1 MISPLPPQTTRTG
14 FPGTIN
20 TIQTK
25 LWGPGV
31 APRIPLPLI
40 QSQNSILC
48 PLEALCTAQGSSLSS
63 PAPACLFPLPQLSQH
78 EAGKGSAVGGQGG
91 NPGVHPQ
98 GLLPCQHSPVPAPD
112 CTPLLHCSLGPH
124 TPEACFRPNS
134 ITAKSGKLSPWKKEK
149 VKSLSSV

>member
-91 NPGVHPQ
+91 TRGFILRGSSLASTHQSRPQ
-98 GLLPCQHSPVPAPD
+98 TAPRCSIVPLGPTPQRPVPGP
-112 CTPLLHCSLGPH
+112 TPSQQSQENFLPG
-124 TPEACFRPNS
+124 R
-134 ITAKSGKLSPWKKEK
+134 KRK
-149 VKSLSSV
+149 